1 MGMFQPPPGH
11 DDLDSELDS
20 RWLYCPAAGL
30 DLWARKPIAESLPVL
45 NKALSQHSPAE
56 TRNDMVAKFLQDNLE
71 PESLDRMWQAMVDP
85 MVDTPPDLLERV
97 MRAVATLGT
106 ARPTVPSRS

>member
-1 MGMFQPPPGH
+1 MGMTQPPSGH
-11 DDLDSELDS
+11 DDLDSELDA
-20 RWLYCPAAGL
+20 RWLYVPVAGL

-56 TRNDMVAKFLQDNLE
+56 MRNDMVAKFLHDNLE
-71 PESLDRMWQAMVDP
+71 PDSLDRMWEAMVDP
-85 MVDTPPDLLERV
+85 GVETPGDLLEQV